1 MDFNLEHGWEI
12 LPIDGDTGTAYMAVN
27 NDERIFIKRNT
38 SPFLAA
44 LSLEEIVPR
53 LIWSKRTV
61 SGDTLTAQ
69 EWLNGRSLKREEMC
83 SLQVSELLAR
93 MHGSK
98 LLKKMLLRVGGK
110 TYTPVDLLAQ
120 YFNGLS
126 SELRQHPLLSEATS
140 RLKANQPQLERSNYE
155 VCHGDL
161 NHKNWLLFETGQL
174 YLVDWEAVKLADPAL
189 DLSMLMCQY
198 VPRKDWKQWL
208 TRYAKKEPSP
218 DMMKRIYWYAVM
230 NLLLVIKHN
239 YQRGHFHE
247 MNQDIIKLNQVIK
260 KQNYI

>member
-83 SLQVSELLAR
+83 SLQVSEL
-93 MHGSK
+93 
-98 LLKKMLLRVGGK
+98 
-110 TYTPVDLLAQ
+110 
-120 YFNGLS
+120 
-126 SELRQHPLLSEATS
+126 
-140 RLKANQPQLERSNYE
+140 
-155 VCHGDL
+155 
-161 NHKNWLLFETGQL
+161 
-174 YLVDWEAVKLADPAL
+174 
-189 DLSMLMCQY
+189 
-198 VPRKDWKQWL
+198 
-208 TRYAKKEPSP
+208 
-218 DMMKRIYWYAVM
+218 
-230 NLLLVIKHN
+230 
-239 YQRGHFHE
+239 
-247 MNQDIIKLNQVIK
+247 
-260 KQNYI
+260 

>member
-1 MDFNLEHGWEI
+1 
-12 LPIDGDTGTAYMAVN
+12 MAVN

-83 SLQVSELLAR
+83 SLQVSGIISSDAWFQTF
-93 MHGSK
+93 
-98 LLKKMLLRVGGK
+98 KKMLLRVGGK

-140 RLKANQPQLERSNYE
+140 RLKANQ
-155 VCHGDL
+155 
-161 NHKNWLLFETGQL
+161 
-174 YLVDWEAVKLADPAL
+174 
-189 DLSMLMCQY
+189 
-198 VPRKDWKQWL
+198 
-208 TRYAKKEPSP
+208 YAT
-218 DMMKRIYWYAVM
+218 
-230 NLLLVIKHN
+230 
-239 YQRGHFHE
+239 
-247 MNQDIIKLNQVIK
+247 
-260 KQNYI
+260 